1 MELAERDWEQE
12 LSNRKKNNLYYSEY
26 ELVNILGNL
35 IKTFSLL
42 QSKHITHRDVKPQ
55 NIMIFKGKLKIC
67 DFGNVRI
74 LKRDGVII
82 QKIRGGELFM
92 SPILFKAY
100 RARMISVN
108 NTTFIDYILI
118 GDWAQSPYFILILN
132 LIKTKYQ
139 LINIK

>member
-92 SPILFKAY
+92 SPILFKAP
-100 RARMISVN
+100 N
-108 NTTFIDYILI
+108 P
-118 GDWAQSPYFILILN
+118 QSPIPIFYS
-132 LIKTKYQ
+132 YP
-139 LINIK
+139 